1 MTHTYNILLD
11 DDDAD
16 LRENLAMQLSFHEEF
31 KTQQCDNGKSGIET
45 V

>member
-16 LRENLAMQLSFHEEF
+16 LRGNLAMQLSFHEEF

>member
-16 LRENLAMQLSFHEEF
+16 LRENLAMQLSLPM
-31 KTQQCDNGKSGIET
+31 IM
-45 V
+45 

>member
-1 MTHTYNILLD
+1 MIHTYNILLD

-16 LRENLAMQLSFHEEF
+16 LRENLAMQFSFQEEF